1 MSAHDEETGGAERPD
16 PQLGTEPQGADR
28 TTNAGAESAPDITVV
43 TDPTPAQESPS
54 AVRRALVHASALWG
68 ATWRGLRAAR
78 VRSVALA
85 RAGWSHVRATWSS
98 ERAHACPAALR
109 ALIEQ
114 SWTWTRERLPSLRRG
129 GWALARGAAL
139 VLLVVGG
146 LRYGGRLFTHPV
158 EPDRVAV
165 RQSKWGGGVAA
176 RDFGPGL
183 HLSLPGVHDWYD
195 LPAGTQLLEW
205 HMESGQPTTSN
216 PLEVRTADGN
226 VVTLDVVVP
235 YRVLPGEAHRIV
247 AEGRRVTF
255 TGEVRTL
262 VEQAL
267 QDQLGL
273 LSLDAFSNSD
283 ARAERVASALEQ
295 LGTTLAEA
303 HVAAEDVLIGA
314 IGFSPAYEKKLL
326 ETQRERQRG
335 RVLEARRIEDLE
347 KRRILDRQLEIDR
360 EVQERR
366 IALDRQVEDVLRA
379 GKTEARALTQALAQA
394 EVRRRAEADRGYDE
408 LVAAGQAE
416 VERAGGL
423 ERQLRAEILS
433 SDGGVRYLT
442 LAAARAT
449 NLREVVLNSNDPR
462 TPNPLDIDAMLE
474 LLGEA
479 D

>member
-1 MSAHDEETGGAERPD
+1 MSAHDEETGDAQRPD
-16 PQLGTEPQGADR
+16 PQVPAGADSQAAQESVDTER
-28 TTNAGAESAPDITVV
+28 TPSAGAEDR
-43 TDPTPAQESPS
+43 PTASDQAPS
-54 AVRRALVHASALWG
+54 AGQRALVHARALWDVT
-68 ATWRGLRAAR
+68 ARGLRAAR
-78 VRSVALA
+78 VRGVALV
-85 RAGWSHVRATWSS
+85 RAGWAYMRAAWSS
-98 ERAHACPAALR
+98 ERAQRGR
-109 ALIEQ
+109 ARVRSLFADGKA
-114 SWTWTRERLPSLRRG
+114 WVRERLPALRRG

-139 VLLVVGG
+139 VLVVVGG
-146 LRYGGRLFTHPV
+146 LRFGGRLFTHPV

-205 HMESGQPTTSN
+205 RMEEGQPTTSN

-247 AEGRRVTF
+247 AEGRRITF

-273 LSLDAFSNSD
+273 LSLDAFSNSE
-283 ARAERVASALEQ
+283 ARAVRVASALEQ
-295 LGTTLAEA
+295 LQVTLAEA

-394 EVRRRAEADRGYDE
+394 EVRRRAEADRSYDE
-408 LVAAGQAE
+408 LVASGQAE

-433 SDGGVRYLT
+433 TAGGVRYLT
-442 LAAARAT
+442 LAAAKAT

-474 LLGEA
+474 LLGAA